1 MLTVLRHI
9 LYLALAFVLQTTWV
23 RHLEIGG
30 LQPDL
35 VLLTV
40 VFIALLAGQVEAAL
54 LGFAIGLCQDAYS
67 PQDLGLN
74 ALAKSLVGFAV
85 GFCRSGLLADTVQVQ
100 VIILIAAVFVHDS
113 IYYLGSSSTS
123 VTQVP
128 YLLLRFGI
136 GRALYTGVLGIFVA
150 WLLRIRRQLIPN

>member
-1 MLTVLRHI
+1 MLTILRHI
-9 LYLALAFVLQTTWV
+9 LYLALVFVLQTTWV

-40 VFIALLAGQVEAAL
+40 VFIAMLSGHVEAAV

-85 GFCRSGLLADTVQVQ
+85 GMSRGGILADTAQVQ
-100 VIILIAAVFVHDS
+100 VVVVVAAVLLHDL
-113 IYYLGSSSTS
+113 IYYLGSGATTMS
-123 VTQVP
+123 QVP
-128 YLLLRFGI
+128 FLMMRFGI
-136 GRALYTGVLGIFVA
+136 GRALYTGIIGLFIA
-150 WLLRIRRQLIPN
+150 WLLRIRRQLLPT